1 MKLLV
6 FVTLVSLSFAWQSYA
21 PGEGPFDHMSNEEF
35 AAIVIKIKVIIINN
49 AYKTRLFLM

>member
-1 MKLLV
+1 MLYIKYENEKYKNMKLLV

-35 AAIVIKIKVIIINN
+35 ASTVI
-49 AYKTRLFLM
+49 